1 MKSTVPFTV
10 AALAIVVSTPS
21 LGFEQNPCPPTQAS
35 DGAPQSV
42 AGSPLQANEKIA
54 VGFYT
59 AALND

>member
-1 MKSTVPFTV
+1 MKSTVAHMV
-10 AALAIVVSTPS
+10 VALAIVASIPS
-21 LGFEQNPCPPTQAS
+21 LTFAQNFSPSAQAS